1 MTNSTKISFDFKNG
15 VLRATAEKNGKVVY
29 QSDDVFKEMAEAFAA
44 VLNEHECEEK
54 ANRFTGKMICI
65 DPKGLPY
72 YTKGKIYEVVDG
84 EYLDD
89 SGDEL
94 IMTTASPEKET
105 DAIFMTVIEN

>member
-1 MTNSTKISFDFKNG
+1 MTNSTKNSVDFKKG

-65 DPKGLPY
+65 DPNGLPY

>member
-15 VLRATAEKNGKVVY
+15 VLRATAEKNGKLVY
-29 QSDDVFKEMAEAFAA
+29 QSDDVFKELAEAFSA
-44 VLNEHECEEK
+44 VLDEHDHEEK
-54 ANRFTGKMICI
+54 VNKFTGKMMCI
-65 DPKGLPY
+65 DPKGLSY

-89 SGDEL
+89 AGDEL
-94 IMTTASPEKET
+94 IMMTDSPEKET